1 MTIEPDESAGSIAD
15 DRTPWK
21 LPPYIW
27 HESARRAWLE
37 AAELAFSEGFEEGFR
52 ASLRQRVILRLFYW
66 RGIDVPEPVRQKV
79 RASTDLGQLRVW
91 RDLAYEVNDPENLF
105 AHDRTGR
112 TDRTD
117 RT

>member
-1 MTIEPDESAGSIAD
+1 MTSEPEAACESTTGEPG
-15 DRTPWK
+15 RWK
-21 LPPYIW
+21 LPARIW

-52 ASLRQRVILRLFYW
+52 ASLTQRVILRLFYW
-66 RGIDVPEPVRQKV
+66 RGIEVPESVRQKV

-91 RDLAYEVNDPENLF
+91 RDRAYEVNDPEDLF
-105 AHDRTGR
+105 AD
-112 TDRTD
+112 DRTD